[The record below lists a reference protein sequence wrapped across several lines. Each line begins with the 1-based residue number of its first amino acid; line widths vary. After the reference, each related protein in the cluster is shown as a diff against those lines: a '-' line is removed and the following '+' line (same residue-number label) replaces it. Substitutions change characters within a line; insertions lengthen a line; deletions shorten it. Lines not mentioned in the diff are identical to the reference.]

1 MRLKTAAAQAFALAA
16 LSLSLSLSRILLAQD
31 FHRIP
36 VRVVVVANFETGAD
50 AGDAPGEYQFW
61 VEREHLD
68 EKVPVRGAPDV
79 VRRNKDGLY
88 GLCLRHGVTDLAAFV
103 LDPRFDLRKTYWL
116 FTGISGVDPRAASVG
131 SAAWARWVINGDEL
145 REIDDRTIPSGGPTV
160 CGRSARR
167 GQPASG

>member
-1 MRLKTAAAQAFALAA
+1 MRLKTAASHVFVLAA
-16 LSLSLSLSRILLAQD
+16 LSFSPFLFAQD
-31 FHRIP
+31 IHRIP

-79 VRRNKDGLY
+79 VRRNQEGLY

-116 FTGISGVDPRAASVG
+116 FTGISSRPTRRFCGQCRVGKMGDQRRRVARDRRSYHPLGVALRIVG
-131 SAAWARWVINGDEL
+131 
-145 REIDDRTIPSGGPTV
+145 DRRVEAES
-160 CGRSARR
+160 
-167 GQPASG
+167 ASG